1 MLSSVFGSEGRPDRV
16 SHFFTDLFPLF
27 MLFFLFPGES
37 GCEADM
43 AEGGAEEE
51 NGEMLGPAAA
61 PSHQPPTGLNVKTEV
76 SPRKKLAL

>member
-1 MLSSVFGSEGRPDRV
+1 
-16 SHFFTDLFPLF
+16 
-27 MLFFLFPGES
+27 
-37 GCEADM
+37 M

>member
-1 MLSSVFGSEGRPDRV
+1 
-16 SHFFTDLFPLF
+16 
-27 MLFFLFPGES
+27 
-37 GCEADM
+37 M

-76 SPRKKLAL
+76 SPRNVTQNNYLCRKICLML